1 VKGWLSTMNGSSA
14 HRYKFRSKAAV
25 SEANDLRVGA
35 ILGGDAQTLCEEL
48 SKYVAKALEHK
59 RPTCSRRHGSWLAYL
74 WLGLDCQRAHCFR
87 LCRRALSVAVDPRQK
102 QMGIRIL
109 AEEANGMC
117 WCWYLA

>member
-1 VKGWLSTMNGSSA
+1 VEGWLSTLNGDTSA

-35 ILGGDAQTLCEEL
+35 ILGGDSQTLCEEL
-48 SKYVAKALEHK
+48 SKYVEKALEHK
-59 RPTCSRRHGSWLAYL
+59 RPACSRRHGSWLAYY
-74 WLGLDCQRAHCFR
+74 CQRAHCFR
-87 LCRRALSVAVDPRQK
+87 LRRNALSVAVDPRQK

-117 WCWYLA
+117 